1 MSLPDRAFRIVLNAE
16 GGYANEPLD
25 RGGPTNLGITQRT
38 LDGWRRYHPEF
49 PASVRD
55 LTADHARAIYDRQYW
70 QPAGCD
76 FMPWPL
82 SLAVF
87 DMSVHSG
94 PGRSVEYL
102 QRALND
108 FGAQLEADGGFGP
121 KTQAALGEV
130 LARVGAVAVALRH
143 IDLRRS
149 FLRAIVYGNTALG
162 FKDGNPSQA
171 RFLRGW
177 MNRLKRLEMVVR
189 QG

>member
-1 MSLPDRAFRIVLNAE
+1 
-16 GGYANEPLD
+16 
-25 RGGPTNLGITQRT
+25 
-38 LDGWRRYHPEF
+38 
-49 PASVRD
+49 
-55 LTADHARAIYDRQYW
+55 
-70 QPAGCD
+70 
-76 FMPWPL
+76 MPWPL
-82 SLAVF
+82 SLVVF

-121 KTQAALGEV
+121 RTRAALKEV
-130 LARVGAVAVALRH
+130 LIRVGAVAVALRH

>member
-82 SLAVF
+82 SLVVF
-87 DMSVHSG
+87 DMAVNSG
-94 PGRSVEYL
+94 PGKAVEYL
-102 QRALND
+102 QRALVS
-108 FGAQLEADGGFGP
+108 FGARIAVDGGFGP
-121 KTQAALGEV
+121 MTQAALRTV
-130 LARVGAVAVALRH
+130 LQTVGPLQIALRH
-143 IDLRRS
+143 IDLRRE
-149 FLRAIVYGNTALG
+149 FYRAIVAA
-162 FKDGNPSQA
+162 NPSQGK
-171 RFLRGW
+171 FLKGW
-177 MNRLKRLEMVVR
+177 LNRADRLERIVR
-189 QG
+189 QGE